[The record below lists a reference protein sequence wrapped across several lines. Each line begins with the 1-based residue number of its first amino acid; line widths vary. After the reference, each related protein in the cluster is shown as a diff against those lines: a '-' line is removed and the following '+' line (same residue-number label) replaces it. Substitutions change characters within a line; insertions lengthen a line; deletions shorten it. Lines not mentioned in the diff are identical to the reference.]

1 MMTFL
6 VSLVLSAGPLIASH
20 HEIYSTNNLEYIEK
34 ALLGPDALVLF
45 DVDSTLI
52 VPDDAIL
59 RPANEDF
66 LEELLGGDFIQSSPA
81 GRRYLYREILL
92 QAPHSLVDPGSVAC
106 IQRLQERGVPVLAFT
121 GAPSGHVGA
130 VASVADWRI
139 EELRHFG
146 FDFSGMFAEKGAI
159 ELPKSPDKE
168 FSPRFKSGILFSSLH
183 PKGAVLQEFLHA
195 IGWAPQRVVLVDDEL
210 EYVQSVGRALEALG
224 ISYTGFHY
232 TAARELPGSLER
244 EVAQLQVL
252 LFLEQGQWLDGSHA
266 TDPDFEPIRKP
277 RRWLPQV

>member
-6 VSLVLSAGPLIASH
+6 VSLVLAAAP
-20 HEIYSTNNLEYIEK
+20 EIFSTSSLEFIEQT
-34 ALLGPDALVLF
+34 LETLGPDALVLF

-52 VPDDAIL
+52 VPDNAIL

-66 LEELLGGDFIQSSPA
+66 LEELLGGNFIQTSAS
-81 GRRYLYREILL
+81 GRRYLFREILL
-92 QAPHSLVDPGSVAC
+92 QAAHSLVDPGSVAC

-121 GAPSGHVGA
+121 GAPSGKVGA

-139 EELRHFG
+139 EELRRFG
-146 FDFSGMFAEKGAI
+146 FDFSGMFADKGVI
-159 ELPKSPDKE
+159 ELPKSPDQE
-168 FSPRFKSGILFSSLH
+168 FSPLFKSGILFSSLH
-183 PKGAVLQEFLHA
+183 PKGTVLQEFLHA

-232 TAARELPGSLER
+232 TAARELPCSLER
-244 EVAQLQVL
+244 EVAQFQVRF
-252 LFLEQGQWLDGSHA
+252 FLEQAQWIDDLSVTIQSHSEV
-266 TDPDFEPIRKP
+266 TYNQPFQD
-277 RRWLPQV
+277 